1 MGLITSTQ
9 VDMPTLN
16 RSYTGNHPFT
26 CYMVVGNYCAHMKS
40 ESNLWLLIKV
50 IRLVA
55 AVIVIKPLIID
66 EPNA

>member
-1 MGLITSTQ
+1 M
-9 VDMPTLN
+9 
-16 RSYTGNHPFT
+16 F
-26 CYMVVGNYCAHMKS
+26 VGNYCAHMKS